1 MKFNLTW
8 YNITLAIVIIIIIVL
23 LIDNY
28 FLKDNEEG
36 FKINEKKYKLL
47 EDTICS
53 SEYQKKQLRGLLVY
67 HEEVYPILDKIS
79 QVEIEFIYNYIKNSS
94 VEDIKKDNHV
104 SPYTYCINVKKID
117 GKINS
122 SRFAFG
128 TKTNHKELEKNI
140 KDLAQEININL
151 PDKKHHLWYGVGWD
165 LEDKLIK
172 FYTISKDSK
181 TMTCYVYNTERDN
194 ESNIKQIKY
203 NSKKKYDV
211 NKDVTYM
218 HKDGKTIE
226 QHNNV
231 PKIDNVYYKKYPKI
245 TEIIN
250 DMNNRGFVIDTYS
263 EYNDTLNIY
272 FD

>member
-1 MKFNLTW
+1 MKFNFTW
-8 YNITLAIVIIIIIVL
+8 YNIILVLVILIIIVL

-28 FLKDNEEG
+28 FLKDSEEG
-36 FKINEKKYKLL
+36 FKINGKNYKKL

-67 HEEVYPILDKIS
+67 HTEVYPILDKIS
-79 QVEIEFIYNYIKNSS
+79 QQEIEFIYSYIQNSS
-94 VEDIKKDNHV
+94 VEDIKINSHI
-104 SPYTYCINVKKID
+104 SPYTYCINIKKID
-117 GKINS
+117 GQINS

-128 TKTNHKELEKNI
+128 TKTKHKEFEKNI
-140 KDLAQEININL
+140 IDLAQKINIEL
-151 PDKKHHLWYGVGWD
+151 PDKKDDLWYGVGWD